1 MKVYVLYDD
10 LCTNDYKKIVAIFNS
25 EKLAEKHYK
34 QLVKKIGSFCY
45 LEIEEFELIEE
56 KEK

>member
-10 LCTNDYKKIVAIFNS
+10 LCTNEYKKIVSIFNS
-25 EKLAEKHYK
+25 EKLAEKHLK
-34 QLVKKIGSFCY
+34 ELQKKIGLFCY
-45 LEIEEFELIEE
+45 LEVEEFELIEE